1 MKYRILEMLKNN
13 EEGFL
18 SGQKISEELG
28 ITRAAIWKHMNTLKE
43 EGYTIESVSRK
54 GYKIISS
61 PDVLTFFEVHN
72 GLKTE
77 YIGKEII
84 HFNSIGSTNTEAKKI
99 AYDKKEGTIIVGE
112 EQISGKGRMGRSWV
126 STKGKG
132 IWMSIILKPEISP
145 VKVPQI
151 TQIAAA
157 AVAKALEDLDVD
169 VNIKWP
175 NDIIINGKKICGI
188 LTEMSAEINMVNYA
202 VLGIGMNVNNKEND
216 FLGELKNKASSLFIE
231 GKKEYSRKD
240 IFVGIINHFEVFYDE
255 YVKKENI
262 EEVLEICRTKSCVLG
277 REIRMIEK
285 GKEIL
290 ADAIEIDENGELI
303 VKLKDGNI
311 KSIMSG
317 EISIRAKDGYI

>member
-1 MKYRILEMLKNN
+1 MKYRILEMLKNS
-13 EEGFL
+13 EQGFL

-28 ITRAAIWKHMNTLKE
+28 ISRAAIWKHMNTLKE

-61 PDVLTFFEVHN
+61 PDILTLSEVHN
-72 GLKTE
+72 KVKTE

-84 HFNSIGSTNTEAKKI
+84 HYDSIASTNTEAKKI
-99 AYDKKEGTIIVGE
+99 AYETKEGTIIVAE
-112 EQISGKGRMGRSWV
+112 EQIAGKGRMGRSWV

-145 VKVPQI
+145 TKVPQI

-157 AVAKALEDLDVD
+157 AVAKALEELDIEVG
-169 VNIKWP
+169 IKWP

-216 FLGELKNKASSLFIE
+216 FPGELKSKASSLFIE
-231 GKKEYSRKD
+231 EKKEYSRKD
-240 IFVGIINHFEVFYDE
+240 IFVGIINYFEFFYEE
-255 YVKKENI
+255 YVKKGNMQ
-262 EEVLEICRTKSCVLG
+262 EVLEICRTKSCVIG

-285 GKEIL
+285 GKEIIAKAVEL
-290 ADAIEIDENGELI
+290 NDNGEL
-303 VKLKDGNI
+303 VVTLKNGNNR
-311 KSIMSG
+311 SIMSG
-317 EISIRAKDGYI
+317 EISIRSKDGYI